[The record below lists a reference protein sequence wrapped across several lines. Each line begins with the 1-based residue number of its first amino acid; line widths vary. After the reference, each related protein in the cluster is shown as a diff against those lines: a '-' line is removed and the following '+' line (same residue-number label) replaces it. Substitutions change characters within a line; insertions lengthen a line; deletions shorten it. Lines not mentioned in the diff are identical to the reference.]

1 MGGKKL
7 FNFQIKYTIISQMIS
22 VGAIISALFLT
33 KNLLWLV
40 AVYFSSNTLTNYGFY
55 LLTKLKFRPNKKDDP
70 QTISY
75 GKHLS
80 LMGVISSVANR
91 LDSLL
96 LFNYI
101 GPVQLAIYSFATI
114 IPQQIENVLGHI
126 ETLAF
131 PKLASKSQTEMK
143 ASLMKKFWKLAFLT
157 VIVMLIYI
165 MVIPFFYK
173 IFFPRYLD
181 SILYSQIF
189 MLSSISLPISLL
201 GTAFKAK
208 MMKKELY
215 LM

>member
-1 MGGKKL
+1 
-7 FNFQIKYTIISQMIS
+7 
-22 VGAIISALFLT
+22 
-33 KNLLWLV
+33 
-40 AVYFSSNTLTNYGFY
+40 
-55 LLTKLKFRPNKKDDP
+55 DP

-80 LMGVISSVANR
+80 LMGVISSIANR
-91 LDSLL
+91 LDSPL

-143 ASLMKKFWKLAFLT
+143 ASLMKKFWRLALLT

-215 LM
+215 LMKAGAFSKIVLMAILIPLYGIWGAIAAAIATEIFKSGLVLFLFLKKFRA